1 MNATDDRESASAT
14 LRATVD
20 LPDPEPPAIP
30 ITSGLAGASS
40 FDVTLAPVCDV
51 REPEAEREADAPSR
65 LCIGAAAPTGGMS
78 ALEGT
83 GSLAIDE
90 SLPAG
95 AGLVNHAPRDAT
107 SFQSSRTVQYLS
119 AMSRTLIRIGR
130 GLGLVLLGTGLISCA
145 PVRQTASS
153 GETTDLV
160 IAATTDVHGRMTG
173 WDYYAGTPD
182 SARGL
187 ARVATIVDSV
197 RAANPDRVVV
207 VDAGD
212 FLQGNPLAFLAA
224 RVDTT
229 RPNPIVA
236 AMNVIRYDAVAIGNH
251 EFDYGLAM
259 LGRAI
264 QQASFPFLAAN
275 AFHANGTRAYPAYTI
290 VERGG
295 VRVGIVGATNPG
307 VMIWSRENLRGR
319 VVIRDIVPEVRRAVE
334 EARSRGADVIVVT
347 AHSGLDDR
355 SSYDT
360 ITTGASSENVA
371 ARIAR
376 EVPGIDL
383 LVFGHSHQEHAD
395 TVIGSTR
402 VLQPRNWASSVGV
415 ARLTL
420 ERSQGAWRVA
430 RSTGAVVR
438 SVGHAEHP
446 GVIRAVAPSHA
457 STIAYVNRA
466 VGTTPVAWRADSS
479 RVRDTPLLDFIN
491 EVQRRTAGAELS
503 ATPSFSLDASL
514 DAGPITVAEL
524 ARLYPYDNT
533 LRAIRISGR
542 QLRQYIEHSAR
553 YYVQWSGAS
562 SAPIVDPQVPGYSF
576 DIVAGADYT
585 VDVSRPVGSRVTSL
599 EVKGKPVAETD
610 TFTLALNNY
619 RQSGGGGFDMLVGAP
634 VAYDQ
639 QLEVR
644 QLLIDEV
651 ARRRTITHADYF
663 QQNWRLEPADA
674 AAAAYVAMRRDST
687 ERIGGPGR
695 AAARGAA
702 NVPRPNPTPLPSP
715 SARTLRIISTND
727 FHGAFE
733 SRADSAGIRRGG
745 AAHVAAVIARARA
758 ECATRTNCESV
769 LLDGGDMFQGSAPSN
784 RTFGATVVELY
795 NRLRYTAAALGNH
808 EWDWGRDSLRARMR
822 EARFPILAAN
832 VRFAD
837 GRDVPWIPDDT
848 LLTVGPL
855 KVGVIGI
862 TTIET
867 PRVTMAINVADLRFP
882 EPAPIV
888 NERARALR
896 ARGADAVVVV
906 AHSGAFCRGST
917 GTPSCDGE
925 IVALARGIT
934 ERVDAIVSGH
944 THSIVE
950 TRVNGIPIVQ
960 ARSHGRAVGIIDVPL
975 GGGEPTVA
983 IQSVTADSSGTDLA
997 IDSLVRRV
1005 VAAVA
1010 AEMARPIVQVA
1021 EPLRRSGREYALGQL
1036 IADAQRAAGKADVAV
1051 MNNGGIRADLPA
1063 GQATYG
1069 SLFEIQPF
1077 ANSLYRV
1084 TVRGRDLRAY
1094 IEKLVER
1101 ESSPGVHVSGISV
1114 VYAPAKPAGARVVS
1128 VTMANGQP
1136 LRDDGTYTLVMSNF
1150 MLGGGDGLGLGT
1162 AAIKT
1167 EPLEISDIDALV
1179 THVRAQR
1186 QPLRAPFQP
1195 RFVAALP

>member
-1 MNATDDRESASAT
+1 MG
-14 LRATVD
+14 VD
-20 LPDPEPPAIP
+20 VI
-30 ITSGLAGASS
+30 
-40 FDVTLAPVCDV
+40 
-51 REPEAEREADAPSR
+51 
-65 LCIGAAAPTGGMS
+65 
-78 ALEGT
+78 
-83 GSLAIDE
+83 
-90 SLPAG
+90 
-95 AGLVNHAPRDAT
+95 
-107 SFQSSRTVQYLS
+107 QSSRTVQYLS

-130 GLGLVLLGTGLISCA
+130 GFSLGLLGTGLVSCA
-145 PVRQTASS
+145 PARQA
-153 GETTDLV
+153 GPAAAETTELV
-160 IAATTDVHGRMTG
+160 IAATTDVHGRVTG

-197 RAANPDRVVV
+197 RSANPDRVVV

-212 FLQGNPLAFLAA
+212 FLQGNVLTFVAA

-229 RPNPIVA
+229 RPNPVVA
-236 AMNVIRYDAVAIGNH
+236 AMNAIRYDAAAIGNH
-251 EFDYGLAM
+251 EFNYGLAT

-264 QQASFPFLAAN
+264 EQASFPFLAAN

-290 VERGG
+290 VQRGG
-295 VRVGIVGATNPG
+295 IRVGIVGATNPG
-307 VMIWSRENLRGR
+307 AMVWDRDNLGGR

-334 EARSRGADVIVVT
+334 EVRSKGADVVVVT
-347 AHSGLDDR
+347 MHSGLEGR

-360 ITTGASSENVA
+360 LTTGASSENVA
-371 ARIAR
+371 GRVAR
-376 EVPGIDL
+376 EVLGIDL
-383 LVFGHSHQEHAD
+383 LVFGHSHQEHPD

-402 VLQPRNWASSVGV
+402 LIQPRNWASSVGV

-420 ERSQGAWRVA
+420 ERSRGAWRVA
-430 RSTGAVVR
+430 RSTGTVVR

-446 GVIRAVAPSHA
+446 GIVQVASAAHA
-457 STIAYVNRA
+457 STTAYVNRA
-466 VGTTPVAWRADSS
+466 VGSTPVAWRADSS

-491 EVQRRTAGAELS
+491 EVQRRTAGADLS
-503 ATPSFSLDASL
+503 ASPSFSLEASI

-533 LRAIRISGR
+533 LRAIRVSGR
-542 QLRQYIEHSAR
+542 QLRDYIEYAAR
-553 YYVQWSGAS
+553 YYLQWSGAG
-562 SAPIVDPQVPGYSF
+562 APIVNGQVPGYNF
-576 DIVAGADYT
+576 DMVSGADYT
-585 VDVSRPVGSRVTSL
+585 IDVSRPIGSRVASL
-599 EVKGKPVAETD
+599 AVKGKPVADTD
-610 TFTLALNNY
+610 SFTLALNNY
-619 RQSGGGGFDMLVGAP
+619 RQSGGGGFDMLLGAP
-634 VAYDQ
+634 IVYDQ

-651 ARRRTITHADYF
+651 TRRRTITHADYF
-663 QQNWRLEPADA
+663 QENWRLEPAEA
-674 AAAAYVAMRRDST
+674 VAAAYATMRRDST

-695 AAARGAA
+695 ASGGGAA

-715 SARTLRIISTND
+715 TARTLRIISTND

-733 SRADSAGIRRGG
+733 PRPDSSGVRRGG
-745 AAHVAAVIARARA
+745 APHVAAVIERARA
-758 ECATRTNCESV
+758 ECSARTNCESV
-769 LLDGGDMFQGSAPSN
+769 LLDGGDMFQGTAPSN

-795 NRLRYTAAALGNH
+795 NRLRYSAAALGNH
-808 EWDWGRDSLRARMR
+808 EWDWGRDSLQARMR
-822 EARFPILAAN
+822 EARFPILGAN

-848 LLTVGPL
+848 LLTVGAL

-862 TTIET
+862 TTVET

-882 EPAPIV
+882 DPVPIV

-906 AHSGAFCRGST
+906 AHSGAFCRGS
-917 GTPSCDGE
+917 GGAPSCDGE
-925 IVALARGIT
+925 IITLAQGIT
-934 ERVDAIVSGH
+934 EGVDAIVSGH
-944 THSIVE
+944 THSVVE
-950 TRVNGIPIVQ
+950 TRVNRIPIVQ

-983 IQSVTADSSGTDLA
+983 VRSVTADSSGTDVA
-997 IDSLVRRV
+997 IDSLSRRV

-1051 MNNGGIRADLPA
+1051 MNNGGIRADLQA

-1077 ANSLYRV
+1077 GNSLYRV

-1094 IEKLVER
+1094 VEKMVER
-1101 ESSPGVHVSGISV
+1101 DSPPGVHVSGISV
-1114 VYAPAKPAGARVVS
+1114 VYAPAKPAGSRVVS

-1150 MLGGGDGLGLGT
+1150 MLGGGDGLGLGSS
-1162 AAIKT
+1162 AIKT
-1167 EPLEISDIDALV
+1167 EPLDITDIDALV
-1179 THVRAQR
+1179 AYVRAQR
-1186 QPLRAPFQP
+1186 QPLRVPFQP